1 MTRPFPRAVR
11 RSGVVFVTAV
21 ALVIAACGPRREVL
35 PPGSA
40 GADQFLYEHGMAAL
54 KAKKWVDATDYF
66 TKLIDGYPQSQ
77 YRADAKLG
85 MGDVY
90 LAQGSTESLVMAQN
104 EYREFLTFYPT
115 SPRAD
120 YAQLQLGMTHFKA
133 MRAPERD
140 QTGTRDAIREFE
152 FFLQR
157 FPNSSLRPQAEARL
171 REAKDRLDL
180 SDFGVGLHYYRTRWY
195 PGAIARFR
203 ELLKSDPGYT
213 NRDAVYFYLAESL
226 LKTENKADR
235 AEALAYYERLVSEFE
250 SSQHLDEARKRIS
263 ELKLATDTQ
272 S

>member
-1 MTRPFPRAVR
+1 MTRLFPRAVR
-11 RSGVVFVTAV
+11 RSGVALVTAV
-21 ALVIAACGPRREVL
+21 VLVAGACGPKRDVL
-35 PPGSA
+35 PPGTV
-40 GADQFLYEHGMAAL
+40 GADQFLYEHGTAAL

-120 YAQLQLGMTHFKA
+120 YAQYQLGMTHFKG

-140 QTGTRDAIREFE
+140 QTETKDAIKEFE
-152 FFLQR
+152 FFFQR

-171 REAKDRLDL
+171 REAKDRLDQA
-180 SDFGVGLHYYRTRWY
+180 DFGVGLHYYRTRWY
-195 PGAIARFR
+195 PGAIARFK
-203 ELLKSDPGYT
+203 ELLKADPNFT

-226 LKTENKADR
+226 LKTANT
-235 AEALAYYERLVSEFE
+235 AEALPWYERLVSEFQ

-263 ELKLATDTQ
+263 ELKLATRQQ